1 MKGKQ
6 FVWVWLERL
15 EPKKARVPNP
25 NVIAVRVADDLDKQV
40 LLASDRSVFFTEP
53 HYDGYPAVLVRL
65 SKTLV
70 RPQFGQVSLVSASA
84 LASGSSSRVSASTGS
99 AGVGASTGSAGVG
112 AATGS
117 MTATISL
124 GVGSGTAAGGVS
136 SGGGAAGAAD
146 RRYGGFD
153 GISLFH

>member
-6 FVWVWLERL
+6 FVWVCLERL

-65 SKTLV
+65 SKIDRARLKEVLTNAW
-70 RPQFGQVSLVSASA
+70 RCRG
-84 LASGSSSRVSASTGS
+84 GS
-99 AGVGASTGSAGVG
+99 
-112 AATGS
+112 
-117 MTATISL
+117 
-124 GVGSGTAAGGVS
+124 
-136 SGGGAAGAAD
+136 
-146 RRYGGFD
+146 
-153 GISLFH
+153 